1 MKYCRNCGTQLDD
14 NTAFCP
20 ECGAKQDEI
29 NINQEE
35 QVEYIEQ
42 PDDDVEYIEEVH
54 YVDAET
60 GEEIEYVEEDPST
73 PTAPVKE
80 SDLVEDD
87 SSVALGAA
95 AVGVQA
101 VKESDLKEDTPDDDI
116 SALERKKELLLK
128 KQQLQK
134 EIDEL
139 EGKSGNSNPQNNNPQ
154 NNNSQSYS
162 AQPFRM
168 SDKDIIDRVRGIVI
182 IEGIIKLAMPVLM
195 VIILYL
201 IIQSVIVT
209 DEASPIMA
217 WIAKESYGIKTDS
230 KGFSLETYAEFGTK
244 LIKDDS
250 LSDAGRNMAAVVAA
264 FSFAG
269 LGFALLLGIFT
280 IIGLIRGVIAFIQ
293 GLVGSTSRVNSRF
306 RYCGTMFFTTLTLVP
321 GIVCMIMII
330 MGALH
335 EGNYEKINYYFEKGH
350 YKQLTMESSYKTIIA
365 LLVIMF
371 VLYIFAM
378 VMAGIKSHKVNNAK
392 AQY

>member
-1 MKYCRNCGTQLDD
+1 MKYCKNCGTQLDD

-29 NINQEE
+29 NTNQEE

-42 PDDDVEYIEEVH
+42 PDDVEYVEEVH

-60 GEEIEYVEEDPST
+60 GEEIEYVEEEPST
-73 PTAPVKE
+73 PTAPVKGKE
-80 SDLVEDD
+80 FMQNDSDAAF
-87 SSVALGAA
+87 VAGASA
-95 AVGVQA
+95 SA

-139 EGKSGNSNPQNNNPQ
+139 EGKSGNSNPQNNN
-154 NNNSQSYS
+154 SQSYS

-168 SDKDIIDRVRGIVI
+168 SDKEIIDRVRGVVI

-201 IIQSVIVT
+201 IIQSVILT
-209 DEASPIMA
+209 DEFSSFYSAGA
-217 WIAKESYGIKTDS
+217 NHYGVKTDP
-230 KGFSLETYAEFGTK
+230 KGLSLETFAEFGAK
-244 LIKDDS
+244 YIKDDS
-250 LSDAGRNMAAVVAA
+250 LGDSGRNLAAVVAA

-293 GLVGSTSRVNSRF
+293 GLVGSTARVNSRF

-335 EGNYEKINYYFEKGH
+335 EGNYEKINYYFEKDH
-350 YKQLTMESSYKTIIA
+350 YKQLTMESPYHTIIT
-365 LLVIMF
+365 LLVIMLT
-371 VLYIFAM
+371 LYIFAM

>member
-1 MKYCRNCGTQLDD
+1 
-14 NTAFCP
+14 
-20 ECGAKQDEI
+20 
-29 NINQEE
+29 
-35 QVEYIEQ
+35 
-42 PDDDVEYIEEVH
+42 
-54 YVDAET
+54 
-60 GEEIEYVEEDPST
+60 
-73 PTAPVKE
+73 
-80 SDLVEDD
+80 
-87 SSVALGAA
+87 
-95 AVGVQA
+95 
-101 VKESDLKEDTPDDDI
+101 
-116 SALERKKELLLK
+116 
-128 KQQLQK
+128 
-134 EIDEL
+134 
-139 EGKSGNSNPQNNNPQ
+139 
-154 NNNSQSYS
+154 
-162 AQPFRM
+162 
-168 SDKDIIDRVRGIVI
+168 
-182 IEGIIKLAMPVLM
+182 MPVLM

-201 IIQSVIVT
+201 IIQSVILT
-209 DEASPIMA
+209 DEVSSFFSAF
-217 WIAKESYGIKTDS
+217 AKDSYGIKTDP
-230 KGFSLETYAEFGTK
+230 KGLSLETFAEFGAK

-250 LSDAGRNMAAVVAA
+250 LNDAGRNMAAVVAA

-378 VMAGIKSHKVNNAK
+378 VIAIIKSHKINNAK
-392 AQY
+392 EQY

>member
-1 MKYCRNCGTQLDD
+1 MKYCKNCGTQLDD

-35 QVEYIEQ
+35 QIEYVEQ

-80 SDLVEDD
+80 REFMQNDSD
-87 SSVALGAA
+87 VALAAGASA
-95 AVGVQA
+95 SA

-139 EGKSGNSNPQNNNPQ
+139 EGKSGNSNPQNNN
-154 NNNSQSYS
+154 SQSYS
-162 AQPFRM
+162 AQPFRTN
-168 SDKDIIDRVRGIVI
+168 DKEIIDRVRGIVI

-201 IIQSVIVT
+201 IIQSVILT
-209 DEASPIMA
+209 DEASSIISA
-217 WIAKESYGIKTDS
+217 LAKDSYGIKTDP
-230 KGFSLETYAEFGTK
+230 KGLSLETFAEFGAK

-250 LSDAGRNMAAVVAA
+250 LGDSGRNMAAVVAA

-321 GIVCMIMII
+321 GIICMIMII

-350 YKQLTMESSYKTIIA
+350 YKQLTMESPYHTIIT

-371 VLYIFAM
+371 TLYIFAM

>member
-1 MKYCRNCGTQLDD
+1 MKYCKNCGTQLDD

-29 NINQEE
+29 NTNQEE

-60 GEEIEYVEEDPST
+60 GEEIEYVEEDSST
-73 PTAPVKE
+73 PKAPVKE
-80 SDLVEDD
+80 REFMQNDSDAAF
-87 SSVALGAA
+87 VAGASA
-95 AVGVQA
+95 SA

-139 EGKSGNSNPQNNNPQ
+139 EGKSGNSNPQNNN
-154 NNNSQSYS
+154 SQSYS
-162 AQPFRM
+162 AQPSRM
-168 SDKDIIDRVRGIVI
+168 SDKEIIDRVRGIVI

-201 IIQSVIVT
+201 IIQSVILT
-209 DEASPIMA
+209 DEASA
-217 WIAKESYGIKTDS
+217 FYSAFAKGSYGIKTDP
-230 KGFSLETYAEFGTK
+230 KGLTLETYAEFGAK

-250 LSDAGRNMAAVVAA
+250 LNDAGRNMAAVVAA

-335 EGNYEKINYYFEKGH
+335 EGNYEKINYYFKDNN
-350 YKQLTMESSYKTIIA
+350 YKQLTMESPYYTIIS
-365 LLVIMF
+365 LLGIMF